1 MWILAE
7 LTRVTGMTDDHLRDD
22 GTEGGEE
29 RKEGEK
35 EILAHGP
42 NKGTRG
48 PRRPKKKEITKY
60 DLPTLTLLLVAQWW
74 QLPTLLHRISFFPT
88 TVKICCKTIE

>member
-1 MWILAE
+1 MIICK
-7 LTRVTGMTDDHLRDD
+7 RRDD
-22 GTEGGEE
+22 RTEGGEEGKGGE

-48 PRRPKKKEITKY
+48 PRGPKKKKKKKRDKKY

>member
-48 PRRPKKKEITKY
+48 PRGPKKKRRKKKEIKSTTC
-60 DLPTLTLLLVAQWW
+60 LP
-74 QLPTLLHRISFFPT
+74 
-88 TVKICCKTIE
+88 